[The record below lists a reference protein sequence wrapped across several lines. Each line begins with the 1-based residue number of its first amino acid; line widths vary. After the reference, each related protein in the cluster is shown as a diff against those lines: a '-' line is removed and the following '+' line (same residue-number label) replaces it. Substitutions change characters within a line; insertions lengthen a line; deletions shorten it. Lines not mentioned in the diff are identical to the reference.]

1 MKKLIATLIIAAF
14 ALVCGFAESAL
25 KSIAVATFE
34 VSGNAFSSDEAE
46 SITELYI
53 AELVSTGK
61 ISVVDR
67 TNFNKILKEMQFQAG
82 DWANSEK
89 TVKLGTATGA
99 EIISRGQIIK
109 LGSKMYLS
117 ATLIDVKTAKV
128 LSSAKVQF
136 VSIDDIF
143 GILTKF
149 AKEAVEGLSLKIGDI
164 GLGGGLVFYIE
175 GNRAY
180 ECSEVLGERNWNEAK
195 TLCSKY
201 RGGGYDDWYLPNKDE
216 LNYIYQNLRKSGK
229 ILGNSKFWSSSLN
242 YNGDAWEQSFSD
254 GNCDDYPKT
263 NTLSVRAVRAFYID
277 DGEPVVNRFAHT
289 LSEKN
294 KISSEKTDNRS
305 NETAVSNETLLE
317 VVNDKSNETVVVN
330 ETPKQYRIGDE
341 GEGGGIVFYVSQE
354 GFFVYDGMGG
364 SKLCHYLEMSKSTLG
379 IFKWDPYPNYTNK
392 INTFNEIGYGK
403 SNTYKILNYRKSEL
417 LDKNCAAYICS
428 TYSTKKAAAG
438 EWFLPNKDELNEMCK
453 TMRRAVISDTEIND
467 FWSSSLYG
475 DRYAEYA
482 WVKSFTGDA
491 KEFKSYKDNKN
502 SVRAV
507 HAF

>member
-1 MKKLIATLIIAAF
+1 MKKIIAVLIIAAF
-14 ALVCGFAESAL
+14 ALVCGFAESAP

-149 AKEAVEGLSLKIGDI
+149 AKDAVEGLSLKIGDI

-180 ECSEVLGERNWNEAK
+180 ECSEVLGERNWSEAK

-229 ILGNSKFWSSSLN
+229 ILGNSKFWSSSTN
-242 YNGDAWEQSFSD
+242 YDGDAWEQRFSD
-254 GNCDDYPKT
+254 GNCDDYPKA
-263 NTLSVRAVRAFYID
+263 NTFSVRAVRAFYID

-305 NETAVSNETLLE
+305 NETAVSNEILLE

-330 ETPKQYRIGDE
+330 ETPKQYKIGDE

-364 SKLCHYLEMSKSTLG
+364 SKLCHYLEMSKPTLG
-379 IFKWDPYPNYTNK
+379 ISEWILDSIS

-403 SNTYKILNYRKSEL
+403 SNTYKILNCYKKSEL
-417 LDKNCAAYICS
+417 SEKNCAAYICS
-428 TYSTKKAAAG
+428 AYSTKKAAAG
-438 EWFLPNKDELNEMCK
+438 EWFLPCKDELNEMYMAMK
-453 TMRRAVISDTEIND
+453 GAVISDAKINE
-467 FWSSSLYG
+467 FWSSSECG
-475 DRYAEYA
+475 DYFGNYA
-482 WVKSFTGDA
+482 WAKSFGDG
-491 KEFKSYKDNKN
+491 KQFKSYKTNRK

>member
-1 MKKLIATLIIAAF
+1 MKKLISASIISVA
-14 ALVCGFAESAL
+14 ALVCGFAESAP
-25 KSIAVATFE
+25 KSMAVATFDIT
-34 VSGNAFSSDEAE
+34 GNAVSSDEAE

-61 ISVVDR
+61 VSVVDR

-89 TVKLGTATGA
+89 TVKLGTAAGA

-149 AKEAVEGLSLKIGDI
+149 AKDAVEGLSLKIGDI
-164 GLGGGLVFYIE
+164 GPGGGLVFYIE

-180 ECSEVLGERNWNEAK
+180 ECSEVLGEGSWSEAIA
-195 TLCSKY
+195 LCSEY
-201 RGGGYDDWYLPNKDE
+201 RGGGYDDWYLPSRDE

-229 ILGNSKFWSSSLN
+229 ISGNSWFWSSSAS
-242 YNGDAWEQSFSD
+242 YSDYAWGQRFSD
-254 GNCDDYPKT
+254 GFQKSDVYKS

-277 DGEPVVNRFAHT
+277 DGYPIVNKSVDT
-289 LSEKN
+289 
-294 KISSEKTDNRS
+294 S
-305 NETAVSNETLLE
+305 NERNETSAAKE
-317 VVNDKSNETVVVN
+317 NAKEY
-330 ETPKQYRIGDE
+330 KIGDE
-341 GEGGGIVFYVSQE
+341 GEGGGIIFYVSQE
-354 GFFVYDGMGG
+354 GFLVYDGMGG

-379 IFKWDPYPNYTNK
+379 ISNWASTLDTV
-392 INTFNEIGYGK
+392 NTFDGIGYGK
-403 SNTYKILNYRKSEL
+403 SNTYKIVKSQKKSSL
-417 LDKNCAAYICS
+417 TKDNCAAYRCS
-428 TYSTKKAAAG
+428 LYSTEKTTAG
-438 EWFLPNKDELNEMCK
+438 DWFLPSKDELNLMYK
-453 TMRRAVISDTEIND
+453 TMNATVVSDASSSY
-467 FWSSSLYG
+467 FWSSSESTDNNIWIQHFSDGMQYG
-475 DRYAEYA
+475 DNGKGYH
-482 WVKSFTGDA
+482 
-491 KEFKSYKDNKN
+491 N

-507 HAF
+507 RAF

>member
-1 MKKLIATLIIAAF
+1 MKKLISALIIAA
-14 ALVCGFAESAL
+14 AIVCCFAESL
-25 KSIAVATFE
+25 PKSMAVATFDIT
-34 VSGNAFSSDEAE
+34 GNAVSSDEAE

-149 AKEAVEGLSLKIGDI
+149 AKEAVEGLSLKIGNI
-164 GLGGGLVFYIE
+164 GPGGGLVFYIE

-195 TLCSKY
+195 TLCSEY
-201 RGGGYDDWYLPNKDE
+201 RGGGYEDWYLPNKDE
-216 LNYIYQNLRKSGK
+216 LNYIYQNLRKTGK
-229 ILGNSKFWSSSLN
+229 ISNNSWFWSSSSN
-242 YNGDAWEQSFSD
+242 DGSNACAQSFSY
-254 GNCDDYPKT
+254 GNQGYFSNCIK
-263 NTLSVRAVRAFYID
+263 LSVRAVRAFYID
-277 DGEPVVNRFAHT
+277 DGYPIVNKSVDT
-289 LSEKN
+289 
-294 KISSEKTDNRS
+294 S
-305 NETAVSNETLLE
+305 NERNETSAAKE
-317 VVNDKSNETVVVN
+317 NAKEY
-330 ETPKQYRIGDE
+330 KIGDE
-341 GEGGGIVFYVSQE
+341 GEGGGIIFYVSQE
-354 GFFVYDGMGG
+354 GFLVYDGMGG

-379 IFKWDPYPNYTNK
+379 ISNWAPTLDTV
-392 INTFNEIGYGK
+392 NTFDGIGYGK
-403 SNTYKILNYRKSEL
+403 SNTYKIVKSQKKSSL
-417 LDKNCAAYICS
+417 TKDNCAAYRCS
-428 TYSTKKAAAG
+428 LYSTEKTTAG
-438 EWFLPNKDELNEMCK
+438 DWFLPSKDELNLMYK
-453 TMRRAVISDTEIND
+453 TMNATVVSDASSSY
-467 FWSSSLYG
+467 FWSSSESTDNNIWIQHFSDGMQYG
-475 DRYAEYA
+475 DNGKGYH
-482 WVKSFTGDA
+482 
-491 KEFKSYKDNKN
+491 N
-502 SVRAV
+502 SVLAVRA
-507 HAF
+507 F